1 MNLTLLQ
8 WSSFE
13 KAIDELENQGMKQM
27 IIDLRSNPGGML
39 DSAVAMVDYILPD
52 DRKDFEKGEGKTLIV
67 YTADKNGKGDTYTA
81 ADGHESRCSYCDP
94 GQ

>member
-1 MNLTLLQ
+1 
-8 WSSFE
+8 
-13 KAIDELENQGMKQM
+13 M

-67 YTADKNGKGDTYTA
+67 YTADKMERETPTQLLTDTK
-81 ADGHESRCSYCDP
+81 
-94 GQ
+94 